1 MVVELS
7 FQAPCLSLLRL
18 LVVGCFFGVKLGM
31 IVIGLY
37 HKAIVN
43 R

>member
-1 MVVELS
+1 MMVELS
-7 FQAPCLSLLRL
+7 SQVPCLSLLRL
-18 LVVGCFFGVKLGM
+18 LVVGCFFGVKFRM